1 MNASQEYILTQPENY
16 QSIFKLLRQIILQS
30 APNIEERIRYGI
42 PFFDYH
48 GWMCYLS
55 PLKKDKGVYIAFLRG
70 FELSNEQG
78 ILEANG
84 RTMIKS
90 ITYTHVKEIQEAHLR
105 EIIQEAL
112 LLNEEHYKAKKA
124 KKKK

>member
-1 MNASQEYILTQPENY
+1 MNASEEYILNQPEHY
-16 QSIFKLLRQIILQS
+16 VPILRRIRNIVLS
-30 APNIEERIRYGI
+30 TAPGIEEKIRFGV
-42 PFFDYH
+42 PFFDYF

-55 PLKKDKGVYIAFLRG
+55 PLKNNKGVYIAFLRG

-84 RTMIKS
+84 RVMVKS
-90 ITYTHVKEIQEAHLR
+90 ITYSHQNDIKEGPLR

-112 LLNEEHYKAKKA
+112 LLNEEHHQE
-124 KKKK
+124 KKKRNKK